1 VRIDRT
7 HRKWFIAS
15 IAILIVASAV
25 YIPYARSSPHGP
37 SGASALG
44 LTYGIIGFAF
54 MIFAGL
60 LAPRKKLPVW
70 RVGSAQAWMRGHLWL
85 GLLSLPL
92 ILFHGGFRFGGPLTT
107 AIMILLIIVVMSGL
121 FGAALQHYIP
131 NVMTLEVPLETI
143 FEQIERRRNQLL
155 EEADEIVAVGS
166 TPEGP
171 LASAAA
177 RAAFATE
184 DTGVATEVDIS
195 PLQTFYSREMEPFL
209 QNPRERGHSLSDP
222 AKARAIFDGLRTLL
236 PVELRETI
244 QDLEDICEEE
254 RQLSRQARLHHV
266 LHDWLLFHVPL
277 SLALLLLGAAHAIT
291 ALHY

>member
-1 VRIDRT
+1 MFPT
-7 HRKWFIAS
+7 S
-15 IAILIVASAV
+15 E
-25 YIPYARSSPHGP
+25 ARRHGP
-37 SGASALG
+37 SGASVLG

-107 AIMILLIIVVMSGL
+107 AIMILLIIVVASGL

-131 NVMTLEVPLETI
+131 NVMTLEVPFETI
-143 FEQIERRRNQLL
+143 FEQIERRRSQLL
-155 EEADEIVAVGS
+155 AEADEIFAIAS
-166 TPEGP
+166 SPEGP
-171 LASAAA
+171 LASATA
-177 RAAFATE
+177 RAAFSTE
-184 DTGVATEVDIS
+184 DTGVAVEVDVS
-195 PLQTFYSREMEPFL
+195 PLTNFYAREMQPFL
-209 QNPRERGHSLSDP
+209 QNPRERGHRLSDP
-222 AKARAIFDGLRTLL
+222 TTARPTFDGLRTLL

-266 LHDWLLFHVPL
+266 LHDWLLLHIPL
-277 SLALLLLGAAHAIT
+277 SLALMLLGAVHALT

>member
-1 VRIDRT
+1 MRIDQT

-15 IAILIVASAV
+15 IAILVVATAV
-25 YIPYARSSPHGP
+25 YVPYVRSSPHGP
-37 SGASALG
+37 SGASVLG

-107 AIMILLIIVVMSGL
+107 AIMILLIIVVASGL
-121 FGAALQHYIP
+121 FGATLQHYVP

-143 FEQIERRRNQLL
+143 FEQIERRRSQLL
-155 EEADEIVAVGS
+155 AEADEIVAIAS
-166 TPEGP
+166 SPEGP

-177 RAAFATE
+177 RAAFSTE
-184 DTGVATEVDIS
+184 DTGVAVEVDVT
-195 PLQTFYSREMEPFL
+195 PLTNFYAREMQPFL
-209 QNPRERGHSLSDP
+209 QNPRERGHRLSDST
-222 AKARAIFDGLRTLL
+222 KARPTFDGLRTLL
-236 PVELRETI
+236 PAELRETI

-266 LHDWLLFHVPL
+266 LHDWLFLHIPL
-277 SLALLLLGAAHAIT
+277 SLALMLLGAVHAVT

>member
-1 VRIDRT
+1 MRIDQT

-15 IAILIVASAV
+15 IAILVVATAV
-25 YIPYARSSPHGP
+25 YVPYVRSSPHGP
-37 SGASALG
+37 SGASVLG

-85 GLLSLPL
+85 GLLTLPL

-107 AIMILLIIVVMSGL
+107 AIMILLIIVVASGL

-143 FEQIERRRNQLL
+143 FEQIERRRSQLL
-155 EEADEIVAVGS
+155 AEADEIVAIAS
-166 TPEGP
+166 SPEGP

-177 RAAFATE
+177 RAAFSTE
-184 DTGVATEVDIS
+184 DTGVAVEVDVS
-195 PLQTFYSREMEPFL
+195 PLTNFYAREMQPFL
-209 QNPRERGHSLSDP
+209 QNPRDRGHRLSDP
-222 AKARAIFDGLRTLL
+222 AKVRATFDVLRTLL

-244 QDLEDICEEE
+244 QDLEDICQEE

-266 LHDWLLFHVPL
+266 LHDWLLLHIPL
-277 SLALLLLGAAHAIT
+277 SLALMLLGAVHAVT